1 MRLNYTNNNIVF
13 SIIIY
18 TKYNMILDYAKLFLI
33 FFIIKNMYILKWAE
47 SIIFIK
53 KIKMLGFVLKW
64 LSKFQNKKPIN
75 FMILIYDAFRLF

>member
-1 MRLNYTNNNIVF
+1 MRLNYSNNNIVF

-53 KIKMLGFVLKW
+53 KNQNFWIRFKMFIEI
-64 LSKFQNKKPIN
+64 SK
-75 FMILIYDAFRLF
+75 